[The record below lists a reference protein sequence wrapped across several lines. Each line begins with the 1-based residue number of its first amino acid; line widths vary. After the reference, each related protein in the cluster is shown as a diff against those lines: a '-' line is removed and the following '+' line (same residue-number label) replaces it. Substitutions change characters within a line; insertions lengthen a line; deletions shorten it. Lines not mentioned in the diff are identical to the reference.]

1 MRWGGTDAFKEM
13 KENKSVWSSQ
23 QRDATVQVWPVM
35 RGLVGNI
42 KDPVVLSGPGPA
54 TKVLS
59 VKGGRG
65 WTRADISVQ

>member
-1 MRWGGTDAFKEM
+1 M

-23 QRDATVQVWPVM
+23 QRDAGVQVWPVM
-35 RGLVGNI
+35 QGLVGNV

-54 TKVLS
+54 TEVPS

-65 WTRADISVQ
+65 WTRGDIGVQRGVIRSQE